1 METLLLNKNP
11 KNKENRRKKTNQ
23 LKVNSKIWWWQMEN
37 KKIMTLKRVMNIKKT
52 KNKKELKLRTARS
65 NK

>member
-23 LKVNSKIWWWQMEN
+23 LKVNSKI
-37 KKIMTLKRVMNIKKT
+37 
-52 KNKKELKLRTARS
+52 
-65 NK
+65 